1 MNVTNTTWTNIVN
14 TALQNSEIEGAD
26 QIQAS
31 AVQGASGDLVVSFKG
46 GDGQVYTFTTTMPEL
61 DEATG
66 NPTPEAMAALEAK
79 LDKEIKDFE
88 KTLKDFGKLAEELDI
103 NENSTGTNK
112 VLFDIYALM
121 TLMLEIAQKQRE
133 AARNERKADLDRA
146 VQDIKNQA
154 DVQREAATLGL
165 VLGITTSVVSIAAQL
180 GAMAFSAGAANA
192 ARKMEA
198 NAGAT
203 QMSSDLKLL
212 TAPDAAATQKNLG
225 HLEAKMGG
233 TDAVNALKTGEF
245 KSTCE
250 AGTNLETA
258 TTTYNKAVEAR
269 DNYVAQTEK
278 MQTELPDVES
288 KIEAKAQEVS
298 ALEQEVQALTD
309 SRENFSGLDH
319 QESQVGQELA
329 EKKAAL
335 ETARGELKALQDTKA
350 QTETRLNPDDPELAK
365 LNEAVDNAG
374 TELKQAKIAFQGTA
388 DADLT
393 RLDGELAQERMKLNE
408 MTKSDADPQPTKAE
422 IKAQE
427 KKIADLEQ
435 KRTWG
440 RAYATDVKMKAGM
453 KESIAADIKSCET
466 IIGQK
471 MEALKLDG
479 EYRRYNSQSDML
491 AGLGRV
497 AEQLGSM
504 LNNVVHQ
511 SSEIVAAGAASHQ
524 AESKVH
530 ENMQQE
536 SDDLAQSA
544 VQLLKSILDLL
555 RQVLEAENQSIRQIV
570 A

>member
-46 GDGQVYTFTTTMPEL
+46 EDGQVYTFTTTMPEL

-66 NPTPEAMAALEAK
+66 EPTPEAMAALEAK

-258 TTTYNKAVEAR
+258 TTRYNKAVEAR
-269 DNYVAQTEK
+269 DNYVAPPEK
-278 MQTELPDVES
+278 MQNNP
-288 KIEAKAQEVS
+288 K
-298 ALEQEVQALTD
+298 
-309 SRENFSGLDH
+309 LD
-319 QESQVGQELA
+319 E
-329 EKKAAL
+329 
-335 ETARGELKALQDTKA
+335 
-350 QTETRLNPDDPELAK
+350 
-365 LNEAVDNAG
+365 LNEAVANAG
-374 TELKQAKIAFQGTA
+374 ADLEQAKTAFQRTA

>member
-66 NPTPEAMAALEAK
+66 EPTPEAMAALEAK

-250 AGTNLETA
+250 AGTKLEMA
-258 TTTYNKAVEAR
+258 TTRYNKAVEAR
-269 DNYVAQTEK
+269 DNYVAPPEK
-278 MQTELPDVES
+278 MQTDPKLDELN
-288 KIEAKAQEVS
+288 K
-298 ALEQEVQALTD
+298 
-309 SRENFSGLDH
+309 
-319 QESQVGQELA
+319 
-329 EKKAAL
+329 
-335 ETARGELKALQDTKA
+335 
-350 QTETRLNPDDPELAK
+350 
-365 LNEAVDNAG
+365 AVDDAG
-374 TELKQAKIAFQGTA
+374 VDLKQAKIAFQGTA

>member
-66 NPTPEAMAALEAK
+66 EPTPEAMAALEAK

-88 KTLKDFGKLAEELDI
+88 KTLKDFGKLAEDLDI

-250 AGTNLETA
+250 AGTKLEMA

-269 DNYVAQTEK
+269 DNYVAQTGK
-278 MQTELPDVES
+278 MQ
-288 KIEAKAQEVS
+288 
-298 ALEQEVQALTD
+298 
-309 SRENFSGLDH
+309 N
-319 QESQVGQELA
+319 
-329 EKKAAL
+329 
-335 ETARGELKALQDTKA
+335 
-350 QTETRLNPDDPELAK
+350 DPELAK
-365 LNEAVDNAG
+365 LNKAVDNAG
-374 TELKQAKIAFQGTA
+374 TELEQAKIAFQGTA

>member
-14 TALQNSEIEGAD
+14 TALQSSEIEGAD

-66 NPTPEAMAALEAK
+66 EPTPEAMAALEAK

-250 AGTNLETA
+250 AGTKLEMA
-258 TTTYNKAVEAR
+258 TTRYNKAVEAR
-269 DNYVAQTEK
+269 DNYVAPPEK
-278 MQTELPDVES
+278 MQNNP
-288 KIEAKAQEVS
+288 K
-298 ALEQEVQALTD
+298 
-309 SRENFSGLDH
+309 LD
-319 QESQVGQELA
+319 E
-329 EKKAAL
+329 
-335 ETARGELKALQDTKA
+335 
-350 QTETRLNPDDPELAK
+350 
-365 LNEAVDNAG
+365 LNEAVANAG
-374 TELKQAKIAFQGTA
+374 ADLEQAKTAFQRTA

>member
-66 NPTPEAMAALEAK
+66 EPTPEAMAALEAK

-269 DNYVAQTEK
+269 DNYVAPPEK
-278 MQTELPDVES
+278 MQTDPKLDELN
-288 KIEAKAQEVS
+288 K
-298 ALEQEVQALTD
+298 
-309 SRENFSGLDH
+309 
-319 QESQVGQELA
+319 
-329 EKKAAL
+329 
-335 ETARGELKALQDTKA
+335 
-350 QTETRLNPDDPELAK
+350 
-365 LNEAVDNAG
+365 AVDDAG
-374 TELKQAKIAFQGTA
+374 VDLKQAKIAFQGTA

>member
-14 TALQNSEIEGAD
+14 TALQSSEIEGAD

-66 NPTPEAMAALEAK
+66 EPTPEAMAALEAK

-250 AGTNLETA
+250 AGTKLEMA
-258 TTTYNKAVEAR
+258 TTRYNKAVEAR
-269 DNYVAQTEK
+269 DNYVAQ
-278 MQTELPDVES
+278 P
-288 KIEAKAQEVS
+288 
-298 ALEQEVQALTD
+298 
-309 SRENFSGLDH
+309 
-319 QESQVGQELA
+319 
-329 EKKAAL
+329 EKK
-335 ETARGELKALQDTKA
+335 Q
-350 QTETRLNPDDPELAK
+350 PDPKLDE
-365 LNEAVDNAG
+365 LNEAVANAG
-374 TELKQAKIAFQGTA
+374 TKLEQAKTEFQRMA

>member
-46 GDGQVYTFTTTMPEL
+46 EDGQVYTFTTTMPEL

-66 NPTPEAMAALEAK
+66 EPTPEAMAALEAK

-250 AGTNLETA
+250 AGTKLEMA
-258 TTTYNKAVEAR
+258 TTRYNKAVEAR
-269 DNYVAQTEK
+269 DNYVAQPKK
-278 MQTELPDVES
+278 MQTDSELD
-288 KIEAKAQEVS
+288 
-298 ALEQEVQALTD
+298 
-309 SRENFSGLDH
+309 
-319 QESQVGQELA
+319 
-329 EKKAAL
+329 
-335 ETARGELKALQDTKA
+335 
-350 QTETRLNPDDPELAK
+350 K
-365 LNEAVDNAG
+365 LNEAVANAG
-374 TELKQAKIAFQGTA
+374 TKLEQAKIAFQGKA

>member
-66 NPTPEAMAALEAK
+66 EPTPEAMAALEAK

-250 AGTNLETA
+250 AGTKLEMA
-258 TTTYNKAVEAR
+258 TTRYNKAVEAR
-269 DNYVAQTEK
+269 DNYVAQTGK
-278 MQTELPDVES
+278 MQ
-288 KIEAKAQEVS
+288 
-298 ALEQEVQALTD
+298 
-309 SRENFSGLDH
+309 N
-319 QESQVGQELA
+319 
-329 EKKAAL
+329 
-335 ETARGELKALQDTKA
+335 
-350 QTETRLNPDDPELAK
+350 DPELAK
-365 LNEAVDNAG
+365 LNKAVDNAG
-374 TELKQAKIAFQGTA
+374 TELEQAKIAFQGKA

>member
-1 MNVTNTTWTNIVN
+1 
-14 TALQNSEIEGAD
+14 
-26 QIQAS
+26 
-31 AVQGASGDLVVSFKG
+31 
-46 GDGQVYTFTTTMPEL
+46 
-61 DEATG
+61 
-66 NPTPEAMAALEAK
+66 MAALEAK

-88 KTLKDFGKLAEELDI
+88 KTLKDFGKLAEDLDI

-269 DNYVAQTEK
+269 DNYVAPPEK
-278 MQTELPDVES
+278 MQTDPKLDELN
-288 KIEAKAQEVS
+288 K
-298 ALEQEVQALTD
+298 
-309 SRENFSGLDH
+309 
-319 QESQVGQELA
+319 
-329 EKKAAL
+329 
-335 ETARGELKALQDTKA
+335 
-350 QTETRLNPDDPELAK
+350 
-365 LNEAVDNAG
+365 AVDDAG
-374 TELKQAKIAFQGTA
+374 VDLKQAKIAFQGTA